1 MVIRIRR
8 RLNKACKWHC
18 KYLTGLCCIKQCHSE
33 SSIPAMIKNIAKLL
47 WDKWCYS
54 VFHWIS
60 NKLSTL
66 LHGAVVDI
74 YPKYLLLDV
83 ASQHLE
89 SSMSKANILLEQER
103 GYCSRSDHRKS
114 GGGRVCDGFQAAQ
127 TTVLRK
133 KIRKSDT
140 ISTPTNVCEL
150 SAKSLAKE
158 HELTWAKEP
167 PIAPH
172 SQQRTGNAVQPQLGR
187 VRVVP
192 LPQGISYRGWNRV
205 FLQKTQNNPAS
216 SWHFWVVGDHTFPRL
231 WFWRLLG
238 SPVGGMCMDR
248 LFSISS
254 LAFQSHPESV
264 CCYQQC
270 LSWSVLL
277 FIPFAF
283 IWEEAWM
290 ALGPPEHHH
299 NGNCEAMAESL
310 LWTADHPPGCIV
322 GTTPTWTSSY
332 LLHLSLRGQGQ
343 KPFPVWAVSCKDHFF
358 FFFSWQDSKLLP
370 KEQNLLASKVVEW
383 ALSLLNCH

>member
-83 ASQHLE
+83 ASQPLE

-103 GYCSRSDHRKS
+103 GYCSRSDHRRS
-114 GGGRVCDGFQAAQ
+114 GGGRVRDGFQAAQ

-158 HELTWAKEP
+158 HELTWASHSSSFSAENRQCSSASAGKSSCS
-167 PIAPH
+167 APSPRH
-172 SQQRTGNAVQPQLGR
+172 QLQRM
-187 VRVVP
+187 
-192 LPQGISYRGWNRV
+192 
-205 FLQKTQNNPAS
+205 K
-216 SWHFWVVGDHTFPRL
+216 
-231 WFWRLLG
+231 
-238 SPVGGMCMDR
+238 
-248 LFSISS
+248 
-254 LAFQSHPESV
+254 
-264 CCYQQC
+264 
-270 LSWSVLL
+270 
-277 FIPFAF
+277 
-283 IWEEAWM
+283 
-290 ALGPPEHHH
+290 
-299 NGNCEAMAESL
+299 
-310 LWTADHPPGCIV
+310 
-322 GTTPTWTSSY
+322 
-332 LLHLSLRGQGQ
+332 
-343 KPFPVWAVSCKDHFF
+343 
-358 FFFSWQDSKLLP
+358 
-370 KEQNLLASKVVEW
+370 
-383 ALSLLNCH
+383 